1 MEASSFL
8 FPVCIFHWF
17 SQETEPILAR
27 TVCISQNVFK
37 MRQRIS
43 VHVESFLNSTDHKW
57 RAVQTRRCVTYVT
70 KSHRVSELT
79 QKYHLCCNI
88 HLKSAKPPRSV
99 FNWCLIL
106 LLVNLR
112 SNLNKKIVLLFP
124 LKCTT
129 ALKEKMNQYFIKE
142 AIVKRVRKKQN
153 RIWIEE
159 IHLGTSPILF
169 NRIWP
174 KEGLNQEH
182 LSLH

>member
-1 MEASSFL
+1 
-8 FPVCIFHWF
+8 
-17 SQETEPILAR
+17 
-27 TVCISQNVFK
+27 

-43 VHVESFLNSTDHKW
+43 VHVESFLYSPDHKW
-57 RAVQTRRCVTYVT
+57 RAVQTRRCETYVT

-79 QKYHLCCNI
+79 PKYHLCCNI

-99 FNWCLIL
+99 FN

-159 IHLGTSPILF
+159 IHFGTSPILF

>member
-17 SQETEPILAR
+17 SQETEPILAC

-57 RAVQTRRCVTYVT
+57 RAVQTRQCVTYVT

-79 QKYHLCCNI
+79 PKYHLCCNI

-99 FNWCLIL
+99 FN

-124 LKCTT
+124 IKMYHSLKG
-129 ALKEKMNQYFIKE
+129 ENESVFH
-142 AIVKRVRKKQN
+142 KR
-153 RIWIEE
+153 
-159 IHLGTSPILF
+159 SDC
-169 NRIWP
+169 
-174 KEGLNQEH
+174 
-182 LSLH
+182 